1 MYDYFVAAL
10 RCPECGHVSP
20 ADSST
25 NLQTHLRDDADGR
38 ELPVGFEFDRYE
50 VRAEDVTSSGYLPVA
65 PPPADGT
72 ATLLETWECPAC
84 RAANWAAI
92 ELVDGSIVAIEAV
105 VLDRL
110 ALARAHFI
118 SDQCTVRAA
127 QVSDVPLAELEA
139 GRVDPVATL
148 RAGLPTPP

>member
-1 MYDYFVAAL
+1 
-10 RCPECGHVSP
+10 
-20 ADSST
+20 
-25 NLQTHLRDDADGR
+25 
-38 ELPVGFEFDRYE
+38 
-50 VRAEDVTSSGYLPVA
+50 
-65 PPPADGT
+65 
-72 ATLLETWECPAC
+72 LLETWECPAC

-92 ELVDGSIVAIEAV
+92 ELVDGSIAAIEAV